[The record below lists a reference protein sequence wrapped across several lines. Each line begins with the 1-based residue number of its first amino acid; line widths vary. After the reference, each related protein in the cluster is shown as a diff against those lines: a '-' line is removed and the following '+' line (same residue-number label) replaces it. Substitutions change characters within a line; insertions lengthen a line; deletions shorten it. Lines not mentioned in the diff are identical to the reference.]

1 MKKIFAMAIAA
12 VFSLPAASFAAPPVD
27 VEIADEE
34 AKDFFSEPEV
44 EEEEE
49 EGVRKNA
56 DDAFEE
62 LEATEKGAK
71 IKRKKRSRSAS
82 DESDDNSN
90 INQNV
95 VNVMVV
101 TGDKDTKAEAK
112 AENKAEVKAEQP
124 PAPVQV
130 LETPVQPPVQKDSK
144 PLAQVDSSRFY
155 GHNTWKSWWEKEPGI
170 GGGDVLFFG
179 TSGGYGGGLY
189 LGLGFEGM
197 FSDWGGIRLTV
208 NGAGFN
214 QHEGR
219 THRGQD
225 QVFYTN
231 NGDWDF
237 FLGGKTVAPRPA
249 NGSVGAAFMHL
260 EDLSLT
266 LHFGGDSGLD
276 LYPSIGVSHFGY
288 HLDTNEQDWTG
299 GSVFLR
305 AGAGLQYIYKRFF
318 IGVDV
323 GWYPVELGRYG
334 VVHNEHGD
342 DEFHERAVDDP
353 FDSRRVTFSGHMG
366 LAL

>member
-1 MKKIFAMAIAA
+1 MKIKLPIALIA
-12 VFSLPAASFAAPPVD
+12 LMLPAVLYAAPPVD

-34 AKDFFSEPEV
+34 AKDFFSSEP
-44 EEEEE
+44 EEEE
-49 EGVRKNA
+49 EGVKKNA

-71 IKRKKRSRSAS
+71 IKRKKRARSEG
-82 DESDDNSN
+82 DDSDDNSN

-112 AENKAEVKAEQP
+112 ADSKVDVKAEQP
-124 PAPVQV
+124 AAPV
-130 LETPVQPPVQKDSK
+130 VQPVEVPVHKDSAPK
-144 PLAQVDSSRFY
+144 AEPVVQANSSQFY

-170 GGGDVLFFG
+170 GDGDVLFFA

-214 QHEGR
+214 QHAGR
-219 THRGQD
+219 YDRGDD
-225 QVFYTN
+225 QLFFVN

-237 FLGGKTVAPRPA
+237 FLGGKTVAPTPEK
-249 NGSVGAAFMHL
+249 GTVGQAIMHL
-260 EDLSLT
+260 EDLSFT

-276 LYPSIGVSHFGY
+276 LYPSLGVSHFGY
-288 HLDTNEQDWTG
+288 HLDTNGQDFSG
-299 GSVFLR
+299 GSVFMR
-305 AGAGLQYIYKRFF
+305 AGAGLQYVYKRFF
-318 IGVDV
+318 AGVDL
-323 GWYPVELGRYG
+323 GWYPVELARYG
-334 VVHNEHGD
+334 IVDTARGEQA
-342 DEFHERAVDDP
+342 RAKRIDDP
-353 FDSRRVTFSGHMG
+353 FDSRRVTFSAHLG